1 LRKEKNTIKLRKT
14 KKREKN
20 KMIKVL
26 ILLVSFFM
34 SINSLQ
40 AEDMDCSQFDKLSAK
55 YVECSALQLKQKS
68 NDLKNT
74 TVKKINESKKKFDGS
89 KLKESLIKFKNSKTL
104 TKFME
109 KN

>member
-1 LRKEKNTIKLRKT
+1 
-14 KKREKN
+14 
-20 KMIKVL
+20 MIKVL

>member
-1 LRKEKNTIKLRKT
+1 
-14 KKREKN
+14 
-20 KMIKVL
+20 MIKVL

-34 SINSLQ
+34 SINYLQ

-68 NDLKNT
+68 KDLKNT
-74 TVKKINESKKKFDGS
+74 TVKKIDESKKKFEGS

>member
-1 LRKEKNTIKLRKT
+1 
-14 KKREKN
+14 
-20 KMIKVL
+20 MIKIL

-34 SINSLQ
+34 SINFLQ
-40 AEDMDCSQFDKLSAK
+40 AEEMDCSQFDKLSAK

-68 NDLKNT
+68 KDLKNT
-74 TVKKINESKKKFDGS
+74 TVKKIDESKKKFEGS
-89 KLKESLIKFKNSKTL
+89 ELKENLIKFKNSKTL

>member
-1 LRKEKNTIKLRKT
+1 
-14 KKREKN
+14 
-20 KMIKVL
+20 MIKIL

-68 NDLKNT
+68 KDLKNT
-74 TVKKINESKKKFDGS
+74 TVKKIDESKKKFEGS
-89 KLKESLIKFKNSKTL
+89 KLKESLINFKNSKTL
-104 TKFME
+104 TKFIE

>member
-1 LRKEKNTIKLRKT
+1 
-14 KKREKN
+14 
-20 KMIKVL
+20 MIKVL

-68 NDLKNT
+68 KDLKNT
-74 TVKKINESKKKFDGS
+74 TVKKIDESKKKFEGS
-89 KLKESLIKFKNSKTL
+89 KLKFIAFNSSIEYNSISTPDSNVIIL
-104 TKFME
+104 R
-109 KN
+109 

>member
-1 LRKEKNTIKLRKT
+1 
-14 KKREKN
+14 
-20 KMIKVL
+20 MIKVL

-34 SINSLQ
+34 CINSLQ